1 MWLIMRRKTLALFV
15 SLIGISLPV
24 AAQHYTFQSYDKG
37 IGNPNITCMLQDRV
51 GYLWIGT
58 QNGLFRYD
66 GATFQE
72 FGREDGLAGTFVI
85 SLRQDQSGPL
95 WVATSEGLYHFA
107 SNHRFQSVQ
116 YQGHAIEV
124 RTTSGLSSL
133 SDGTLLAV
141 TDKGLLKIIQSK
153 GINSWQSEPVL
164 GLDPSIP
171 IWSVIANAD
180 GSVVAGCGNAL
191 CRINGSDVT
200 VWDKKNG
207 LPRDQWT
214 VLTRGSEGELWARG
228 SDHVAVLMPA
238 ESQFTLRD
246 LPDLPGRSRYAA
258 LAEDRNGQM
267 LATLGSSLARYE
279 GGSWRVFGRENGF
292 GTETVTSLLVD
303 RHGLVW
309 FSLMGQGLRRWL
321 GYNEW
326 EHWNTSNGLQNNTV
340 WTVLR
345 DSKGRLWIGSE
356 RELAYM
362 EPGKRTFS
370 SWCRP
375 GIHCEKV
382 YTLRESKD
390 GSLWAATGAGYAI
403 HIDERTLQAQ
413 QYKVDDSLFTVLQD
427 RPDRVWAA
435 GTGGLFRGNKIAN
448 NWKFE
453 RVTEPNV
460 PQARFR
466 DLDMDFEG
474 RVWAVARDT
483 VLRRDGEHWTA
494 MNITPQRLGG
504 HPRNLIVD
512 QSGQLW
518 LAGGFPGAVRLKVS
532 GSEVASIQLFSK
544 PRLASDLVVSIGADR
559 RGWIWIGGDQGV
571 DVFDG
576 INWRRYTTSDGLI
589 SDDIS
594 ERAFWSDDDGSV
606 WIGTGDGISHLLH
619 PETDSAAPPAPI
631 LSRVR
636 YAGREFGNN
645 ADLRDDRGKPLEI
658 ELSELDF
665 AAANSIT
672 FRYRLVGLEQ
682 DWVETTGHS
691 IRYPQLPP
699 RSYAFQVTAI
709 DQNTGKRSEV
719 RQFAFTIL
727 PAWWESKW
735 FVAALG
741 VLLVLIAKITW
752 HWRVRLLVARQRELE
767 RLVRERT
774 DELDRRLIEQ
784 QELKKEAEQANN
796 AKSEFLAIMSHEIR
810 TPLNGVIGMTN
821 LLHETP
827 LNEEQLEYTRTI
839 RESADCL
846 YRIIGDILDFSKI
859 EANKLELES
868 LEFELK
874 QLVRETAALLSEQIR
889 RKQLNLKMEFD
900 DRLPVAVVGDAG
912 RVRQILLNLLSNAV
926 KFTDSGMIQILV
938 SEIEET
944 PDHRVLMRFTVTDTG
959 IGIAP
964 DALKSLFQ
972 SFCQADASTTR
983 RYGGTGLGL
992 AISKRLAELMGGSIG
1007 VESAVGTG
1015 SRFWFTVNLPIS
1027 RRSHPNMQALG
1038 ALQKAVGGPDV
1049 SLPSRARVLVAED
1062 NPINQRVI
1070 GILLNKLGYA
1080 ADLASDGKQALEKL
1094 QQREYDIV
1102 LMDCQMPVMDGF
1114 EAAAAIRALPDHRS
1128 RIPII
1133 AVTANVLAGQREKCL
1148 AAGMDDY
1155 IPKPIN
1161 REILDGVI
1169 QKFLSPPEPVGE
1181 PVLAL
1186 PSSR

>member
-1 MWLIMRRKTLALFV
+1 MWVTTRRNALAFFV
-15 SLIGISLPV
+15 FLVGISLPA
-24 AAQHYTFQSYDKG
+24 AAQRYTFQSYDRG

-66 GATFQE
+66 GAAFQE
-72 FGREDGLAGTFVI
+72 FGRQDGLGGTFVI
-85 SLRQDQSGPL
+85 GLRQDQSGRL
-95 WVATSEGLYHFA
+95 WVATSEGLYHFT
-107 SNHRFQSVQ
+107 SNRRFQSVQ

-124 RTTSGLSSL
+124 RLGSGLSFL
-133 SDGTLLAV
+133 PDGTLLAV
-141 TDKGLLKIIQSK
+141 TDKGLLKITLSDRTK
-153 GINSWQSEPVL
+153 SWISEPVR
-164 GLDPSIP
+164 GLDPSVP
-171 IWSVIANAD
+171 IWSVIGNAD
-180 GSVVAGCGNAL
+180 GSVVAGCGEAL

-207 LPRDQWT
+207 LPHDQWT
-214 VLTRGSEGELWARG
+214 VLTRGSDGELWARG

-238 ESQFTLRD
+238 ESQFALRD
-246 LPDLPGRSRYAA
+246 LPDQPGRSRFAA
-258 LAEDRNGQM
+258 LAEDPNGQM

-279 GGSWRVFGRENGF
+279 DGSWHIFGRENGF
-292 GTETVTSLLVD
+292 GTDTITSLLVD
-303 RHGLVW
+303 GHGLVW

-321 GYNEW
+321 GYNQW
-326 EHWNTSNGLQNNTV
+326 EHWNTTNGLQNNTV

-356 RELAYM
+356 REIAYM
-362 EPGKRTFS
+362 EPGKKTFKS
-370 SWCRP
+370 GCRP

-382 YTLRESKD
+382 YTLRESKE
-390 GSLWAATGAGYAI
+390 GSLWAASGAGYAI

-413 QYKVDDSLFTVLQD
+413 QFKVDDSLFSVLQD
-427 RPDRVWAA
+427 KPDRVWAA
-435 GTGGLFRGNKIAN
+435 GTSGLFRGSKIAN
-448 NWKFE
+448 SWKFE
-453 RVTEPNV
+453 RVNEPNV
-460 PQARFR
+460 PQVRFR
-466 DLDMDFEG
+466 DLHMDWQG
-474 RVWAVARDT
+474 RVWAVAKDV
-483 VLRRDGEHWTA
+483 VLRRDGERWTV
-494 MNITPQRLGG
+494 MDITTQRLGG

-518 LAGGFPGAVRLKVS
+518 LAGGFPGAARLEVR
-532 GSEVASIQLFSK
+532 GSDLASIQLFSK
-544 PRLASDLVVSIGADR
+544 PRLASDLVVAIAADR

-576 INWRRYTTSDGLI
+576 KDWRRYTTNDGLI

-594 ERAFWSDDDGSV
+594 ERAFWSDDDGSM
-606 WIGTGDGISHLLH
+606 WIGTGGGISHLLH
-619 PETDSAAPPAPI
+619 PDRDFPPPPPPI
-631 LSRVR
+631 LSRIR
-636 YAGREFGNN
+636 YAGKELGNN
-645 ADLRDDRGKPLEI
+645 ADLRDNRGKPLEI

-665 AAANSIT
+665 AAANSIS

-682 DWVETTGHS
+682 DCVETTGHS

-699 RSYAFQVTAI
+699 RSYEFQVTAI
-709 DQNTGKRSEV
+709 DQNTGKRSEIQ
-719 RQFAFTIL
+719 RFAFTIL

-735 FVAALG
+735 FIGALG
-741 VLLVLIAKITW
+741 LLFILIAKITW
-752 HWRVRLLVARQRELE
+752 HWRVRLLVAQQRELE

-784 QELKKEAEQANN
+784 EELKKEAEQANK

-821 LLHETP
+821 LLQETP
-827 LNEEQLEYTRTI
+827 LNEEQLEYTGTI

-846 YRIIGDILDFSKI
+846 FRIIGDILDFSKI
-859 EANKLELES
+859 EAKKLQLES
-868 LEFELK
+868 VEFELK
-874 QLVRETAALLSEQIR
+874 QLVRDTAALLSEQIR
-889 RKQLNLKMEFD
+889 RKQLKLKMDFD
-900 DRLPVAVVGDAG
+900 DRLPTTVTGDPG
-912 RVRQILLNLLSNAV
+912 RLRQILLNLLSNAV
-926 KFTDSGMIQILV
+926 KFTDSGMIQVLV
-938 SEIEET
+938 SDIEQT
-944 PDHRVLMRFTVTDTG
+944 ADNRALIRFTVTDTG

-964 DALKSLFQ
+964 DALKTLFQ

-1007 VESAVGTG
+1007 VESAPGTG

-1038 ALQKAVGGPDV
+1038 TLQRAVGSSDTSKPTRG
-1049 SLPSRARVLVAED
+1049 RVLVAED
-1062 NPINQRVI
+1062 NPINQRVVA
-1070 GILLNKLGYA
+1070 ILLTKLGYT
-1080 ADLASDGKQALEKL
+1080 ADLASDGRQALDKF
-1094 QQREYDIV
+1094 QQQDYDIV

-1114 EAAAAIRALPDHRS
+1114 EAAAAIRAFPDARC

-1148 AAGMDDY
+1148 EAGMDDY

-1161 REILDGVI
+1161 REVLDGAI
-1169 QKFLSPPEPVGE
+1169 QKFLSPAKPVREPE
-1181 PVLAL
+1181 LAL